1 MTLTTLPTQ
10 DVALPPL
17 REDLRII
24 TGAPASDGSPTWVIV
39 DPVRGKYFQIGWAAY
54 QILSRWEAR
63 SVDTVLVKI
72 HADTT
77 CRATKQ
83 DAENLI
89 KFLYANHLMRDS
101 LQGGYRA
108 YAEQAEAA
116 RPQWLMWLVHHY
128 LFFQIPLVRPDR
140 FLRATLPCVN
150 WL

>member
-1 MTLTTLPTQ
+1 MTLTTLPKQ

-63 SVDTVLVKI
+63 SVDTVLAQI

-83 DAENLI
+83 DVENLI
-89 KFLYANHLMRDS
+89 KFLYANHLMRDPP
-101 LQGGYRA
+101 QGGYRA

-116 RPQWLMWLVHHY
+116 RPQWLMCWSITIC
-128 LFFQIPLVRPDR
+128 FSR
-140 FLRATLPCVN
+140 FRWSGPIGFSVPRFPV
-150 WL
+150 